1 MMRIWLLA
9 AALLLACDDGNS
21 GSNRAGEVDGAADRG
36 GPSDATRDGAPRD
49 MTPQDMAAPD
59 AGLRDMGPTDG
70 TAAPDMAS
78 PDMARPDM
86 ASLDMAS
93 PDMASPDM
101 ASPDMASPDMAS
113 PDMADMASP
122 DMADMAPRHGRPTW
136 RRPIVAASGGRS
148 PTPSCSPRLHANVQ
162 GHYRP
167 IEPERDRGGNLNR
180 YTTARH
186 FMFTQVERVS
196 DEAGDLGAECVYTGR
211 FVALGPD
218 AEPANADINA
228 EHVWPRARMNPDQ
241 DGAPYAHQQSDLH
254 NLYPTD
260 AGANSTRGSDAFGE
274 VVADRDLNHLPAVA
288 GLDAQGTRVFQPR
301 AERQGDI
308 ARAVLYNSVRW
319 GYALRDAEEEVLR
332 RWVVQDP
339 VDAREHLR
347 NDRIEA
353 IQGNR
358 NPFADCPE
366 LVERIA
372 DFVAFPPLDV
382 GLALP

>member
-1 MMRIWLLA
+1 MRIWLIG
-9 AALLLACDDGNS
+9 AALLLACEDGSS
-21 GSNRAGEVDGAADRG
+21 GAARRGGADGAADRG
-36 GPSDATRDGAPRD
+36 APSDATPPDMAHRDMAPGDMARPDGGPRDAAITDGA
-49 MTPQDMAAPD
+49 AS
-59 AGLRDMGPTDG
+59 
-70 TAAPDMAS
+70 PDMAS

-86 ASLDMAS
+86 AADMAADMAS

-101 ASPDMASPDMAS
+101 AADMASPDMAS
-113 PDMADMASP
+113 PDMA
-122 DMADMAPRHGRPTW
+122 
-136 RRPIVAASGGRS
+136 VAERCVAWAAIDNAELLAA
-148 PTPSCSPRLHANVQ
+148 LHADVQ

-167 IEPERDRGGNLNR
+167 IAPERDRGGTLNR

-186 FMFTQVERVS
+186 FMFTQVERVAGP
-196 DEAGDLGAECVYTGR
+196 AGDLGAECVYTGR
-211 FVALGPD
+211 FTALGPD

-228 EHVWPRARMNPDQ
+228 EHVWPRSRMNPDQ
-241 DGAPYAHQQSDLH
+241 NGAPYAHQQSDLH

-260 AGANSTRGSDAFGE
+260 AGANSTRGSDPFGE

-288 GLDAQGTRVFQPR
+288 GLAADGTRVFQPR

-308 ARAVLYNSVRW
+308 ARAVLYDSVRW
-319 GYALRDAEEEVLR
+319 GYELRDAEEAVLR

-358 NPFADCPE
+358 NPFVDCPE

>member
-1 MMRIWLLA
+1 MRIWLLA
-9 AALLLACDDGNS
+9 AALLLACDDGDS
-21 GSNRAGEVDGAADRG
+21 GSNREVDGAADRG

-49 MTPQDMAAPD
+49 MTPQDMAASD

-70 TAAPDMAS
+70 TAAPDMARPDMAGPDMAS
-78 PDMARPDM
+78 LDMARPDMARPDM
-86 ASLDMAS
+86 AS
-93 PDMASPDM
+93 PDMARL
-101 ASPDMASPDMAS
+101 DMAS

-122 DMADMAPRHGRPTW
+122 DMADMASPDMAGTDMAVADRCVVW
-136 RRPIVAASGGRS
+136 RAIPDAELLAA
-148 PTPSCSPRLHANVQ
+148 LHANVQ

-196 DEAGDLGAECVYTGR
+196 DLAGDLGAECVYTGR

-308 ARAVLYNSVRW
+308 ARAVLYNSVRC

-366 LVERIA
+366 LVERIT
-372 DFVAFPPLDV
+372 DFVVFPPQDV